1 MNPPK
6 PNAHSPNGPLVCI
19 TGGNGMI
26 GRRLAERY
34 RVDGFSVRIV
44 SRHAPT
50 GIRESA
56 FFGADLL
63 NADDVVKAFRG
74 ADRVVHLAT
83 PPSQPSADW
92 PHEKIRSASARMM
105 QNVLDAC
112 RANNV
117 KSLTLASSVLVY
129 PSDAPVPIAE
139 EWGDRGAPAESK
151 IGYAMGKRDMERLA
165 QAFARETKI
174 GLTIARFS
182 NVFGPRAWSDAHGDV
197 VSRAVMNAL
206 QNKPIRVFGDG
217 SQTRSFLFVEDCVDG
232 VRALENANTR
242 GAPVNLAPESDTTV
256 RALVGRIV
264 DLSGS
269 TSAVELSVD
278 PVGPERG
285 LFDVRRAKEFGFVAK
300 TPLETGLAK
309 TIEAYRASAPSVRPD
324 GP

>member
-1 MNPPK
+1 MTGFIDANFQREVDFLKALVRVPSDNPPGDC
-6 PNAHSPNGPLVCI
+6 A
-19 TGGNGMI
+19 
-26 GRRLAERY
+26 
-34 RVDGFSVRIV
+34 
-44 SRHAPT
+44 RHAQVAAQALEGLGFAVERHPVPDDLVRQYGMVSVT
-50 GIRESA
+50 NLVIRET
-56 FFGADLL
+56 FGSGRGPVIAL
-63 NADDVVKAFRG
+63 N
-74 ADRVVHLAT
+74 
-83 PPSQPSADW
+83 
-92 PHEKIRSASARMM
+92 
-105 QNVLDAC
+105 
-112 RANNV
+112 
-117 KSLTLASSVLVY
+117 
-129 PSDAPVPIAE
+129 
-139 EWGDRGAPAESK
+139 
-151 IGYAMGKRDMERLA
+151 
-165 QAFARETKI
+165 
-174 GLTIARFS
+174 
-182 NVFGPRAWSDAHGDV
+182 AHGDV

-242 GAPVNLAPESDTTV
+242 GAPVNLAPESDTAV